1 MFRAQIFCLE
11 NKPQFNAPHVAG
23 NHLHRNQNPAQGSSS
38 LPSSPLVRTFVSTW
52 PGGCEQMRCHRR
64 RRIREERERGRERER
79 GKRYSERA
87 RGEMKARDFDM
98 VRLDQILHLLAR
110 PTNPYPPPPPL
121 LLRWDGK
128 EPFTIVSSFSFGER
142 VHKITSLSIITP

>member
-52 PGGCEQMRCHRR
+52 PEGCEQMRCRR
-64 RRIREERERGRERER
+64 RHRIREERERERD

-98 VRLDQILHLLAR
+98 VRLNQILHLLAR
-110 PTNPYPPPPPL
+110 PTNHHSPHPSL
-121 LLRWDGK
+121 FLRSVGK
-128 EPFTIVSSFSFGER
+128 EPFTIVSTSFSFGE
-142 VHKITSLSIITP
+142 